1 MYKTIEKIT
10 NTNLKQNKT
19 IRNMH
24 RTFSF
29 AVVIT
34 CTADAPEST
43 SREFN
48 AIKCRSTAV
57 RQIWPMDQE
66 LACI

>member
-1 MYKTIEKIT
+1 
-10 NTNLKQNKT
+10 
-19 IRNMH
+19 MH
-24 RTFSF
+24 KTFSF